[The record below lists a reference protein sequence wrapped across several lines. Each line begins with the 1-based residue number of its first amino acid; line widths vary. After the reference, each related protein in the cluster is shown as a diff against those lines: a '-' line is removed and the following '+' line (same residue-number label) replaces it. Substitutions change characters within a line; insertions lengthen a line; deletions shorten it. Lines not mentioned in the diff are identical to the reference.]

1 MKTYGILNN
10 HKNNSSSP
18 AVSLGYRF
26 LALRDFKST
35 AIDPPVNMSWH
46 FLFLHTLVYE
56 QVAVL
61 YPDQCGLTG
70 KSKQQVQTIVN
81 KDLKRLCLAI
91 MSTELDRDKLR
102 SFKVSLHLLF
112 SLNM

>member
-1 MKTYGILNN
+1 MKTYGTLNKD
-10 HKNNSSSP
+10 KNNSPST

-26 LALRDFKST
+26 LALRDFESIT
-35 AIDPPVNMSWH
+35 IDPPVNMSWH

-70 KSKQQVQTIVN
+70 KSK
-81 KDLKRLCLAI
+81 
-91 MSTELDRDKLR
+91 
-102 SFKVSLHLLF
+102 
-112 SLNM
+112 